1 MTEAMRM
8 VRESLGEDAIIVATR
23 EEDGGKTVRVT
34 AAIEQDRLDALPGG
48 PAFEVGRPEPGRP
61 GTPTVSRDWLQ
72 YDAEEAESAV
82 AEAITDTLLRH
93 GVPEEVTDQIVSC
106 ATVMALEQPRV
117 ALVAAL
123 EHLFAFHPLPAR
135 PQNRPLILVG
145 PPGAGKTLAVA
156 KLAARGT
163 LSGLKVC
170 VITTDTIRA
179 GGVEQLS
186 AFTSLLDIPLLKART
201 PEDMAACLRRVGEV
215 DQVVIDT
222 AGINPFAAADLVDL
236 RRIVEAASGEA
247 ILVLPAGIDADECG
261 DMARA
266 FATAGVERI
275 LPTRL
280 DVARRLG
287 GLLQAAYQGRL
298 AFADAS
304 CTPQVAAGFVAL
316 DPASLCGFL
325 MPSDAERS
333 GQTKT
338 KAAG

>member
-34 AAIEQDRLDALPGG
+34 AAIEQERLDSLPGG
-48 PAFEVGRPEPGRP
+48 PAFEVCRPAAGAGAPK
-61 GTPTVSRDWLQ
+61 VSRDWLQ
-72 YDAEEAESAV
+72 YDAEEADSAV
-82 AEAITDTLLRH
+82 AETITDVLLRH

-123 EHLFAFHPLPAR
+123 EHLFAFRPLPTLR
-135 PQNRPLILVG
+135 QDRPLVLVG

-170 VITTDTIRA
+170 VITTDTVRA

-186 AFTSLLDIPLLKART
+186 AFTSLLNVPLFKART
-201 PEDMAACLRRVGEV
+201 AEEMRGCLARASGA
-215 DQVVIDT
+215 DQVVVDT
-222 AGINPFAAADLVDL
+222 AGINPFASGDLSDL
-236 RRIVEAASGEA
+236 RRMVEAASGEA
-247 ILVLPAGIDADECG
+247 VLVLPAGADADECG
-261 DMARA
+261 DMARV
-266 FATAGVERI
+266 FASAGVGRI

-280 DVARRLG
+280 DVARRIG

-316 DPASLCGFL
+316 DPATLCGFL
-325 MPSDAERS
+325 MPADTERS